1 MQPSSRK
8 FAGLIVTDLDGTLM
22 RTGGGFSAVD
32 LEALEKAGRLGFAR
46 VIATGRSLHSFYK
59 AVDFA
64 MPIDFLIFSTGGG
77 VLDCSGGKIL
87 RQINMEASSVAAAIQ
102 TLKGFGLDFMAHDPI
117 PDNHGFAYHSTGR
130 TNADFDRR
138 LALYSAYCRLLD
150 GAGDFGEAAQ
160 LLAILPDADIS
171 VLPRIRRKLDGLN
184 VIRTTSPLDG
194 RSTWIEIFP
203 PQVSKGLAAAWLA
216 DFLGIHPEK
225 TLGIGNDYN
234 DLDMLRWAAAGMVVD
249 NAPED
254 LKARFPAVASNNHG
268 GVADAVDRWLL
279 KRGSGRLSSR

>member
-1 MQPSSRK
+1 MQPSDRK

-22 RTGGGFSAVD
+22 RTGGGFSDVD
-32 LEALEKAGRLGFAR
+32 LEALENAGRLGFAR
-46 VIATGRSLHSFYK
+46 VIATGRSLYAFYR
-59 AVDFA
+59 AIDFA
-64 MPIDFLIFSTGGG
+64 LPIDFLIFSTGGG
-77 VLDCSGGKIL
+77 VQDCPDGKIL
-87 RQINMEASSVAAAIQ
+87 RQINMEASWVAAAIQ
-102 TLKGFGLDFMAHDPI
+102 ALKGFGLDFMAHDPI

-130 TNADFDRR
+130 PNADFDRR
-138 LALYSAYCRLLD
+138 LALYSTYCRPLD

-171 VLPRIRRKLDGLN
+171 VLPRIRGKLAGLN

-216 DFLGIHPEK
+216 DFLNIPPAK

-234 DLDMLRWAAAGMVVD
+234 DLDMLNWAGAGMVVA

-254 LKARFPAVASNNHG
+254 LKSHFPAVASNNHG
-268 GVADAVDRWLL
+268 GVAEAVGRWLL
-279 KRGSGRLSSR
+279 NHGSVLFSSG

>member
-1 MQPSSRK
+1 MQFSSRK

-102 TLKGFGLDFMAHDPI
+102 TLKGLGLDFMAHDPI

-130 TNADFDRR
+130 SNADFNRR

-171 VLPRIRRKLDGLN
+171 
-184 VIRTTSPLDG
+184 
-194 RSTWIEIFP
+194 
-203 PQVSKGLAAAWLA
+203 
-216 DFLGIHPEK
+216 
-225 TLGIGNDYN
+225 
-234 DLDMLRWAAAGMVVD
+234 
-249 NAPED
+249 
-254 LKARFPAVASNNHG
+254 
-268 GVADAVDRWLL
+268 
-279 KRGSGRLSSR
+279 